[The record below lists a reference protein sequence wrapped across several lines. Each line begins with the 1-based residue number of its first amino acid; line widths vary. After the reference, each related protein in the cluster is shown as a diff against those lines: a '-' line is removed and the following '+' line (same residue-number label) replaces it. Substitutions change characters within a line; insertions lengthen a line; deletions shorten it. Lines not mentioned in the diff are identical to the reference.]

1 MSMVSKFNIT
11 PEMTLYSR
19 VTFAFAAIASRAK
32 KYSEGVKI
40 PLAGMSGLAGRFRR
54 NFHCDELFHA
64 TLGNR
69 RLNR

>member
-1 MSMVSKFNIT
+1 M
-11 PEMTLYSR
+11 
-19 VTFAFAAIASRAK
+19 FAFAVIASRAK

-54 NFHCDELFHA
+54 NFHCGELFHA